1 MVINMYRIDD
11 GESHWFRAPTED
23 TAVKLWA
30 RSLLDSGYAPG
41 DIKECN
47 PVVCRVPADEVIVY
61 TTQLGTKVGL
71 QVADWLEILHG
82 APMGLFASTVF

>member
-1 MVINMYRIDD
+1 
-11 GESHWFRAPTED
+11 
-23 TAVKLWA
+23 
-30 RSLLDSGYAPG
+30 
-41 DIKECN
+41 
-47 PVVCRVPADEVIVY
+47 VPADEVIVY